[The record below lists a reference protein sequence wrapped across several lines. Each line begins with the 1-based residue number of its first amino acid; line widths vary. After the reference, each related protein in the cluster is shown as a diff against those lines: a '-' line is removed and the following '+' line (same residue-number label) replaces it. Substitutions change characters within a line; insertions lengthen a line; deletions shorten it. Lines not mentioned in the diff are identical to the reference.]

1 MGIEPATIDSFGSI
15 GVKENSVQLI
25 GWISDQ
31 LHSKTDHFHAGFPW
45 FAKMKLRVV
54 QFRGFL
60 ENDFVVVTG
69 AGTARD
75 FIRIPTVEMH

>member
-1 MGIEPATIDSFGSI
+1 VGIEPATIDSFGSI

-31 LHSKTDHFHAGFPW
+31 LHSETDHFHAGFPW

-54 QFRGFL
+54 QFRGFSKMTL
-60 ENDFVVVTG
+60 SSLQ
-69 AGTARD
+69 APGTARD